1 MADLSTNIGPLALKN
16 PVMTASGTFGFGL
29 DFMRYGDVS
38 TLGAVVTKSVTLK
51 PRAGNPCPRIYETPS
66 GMLNSIGLENPGVD
80 YFRKKTLPLLKETG
94 ATIVVNIAGESM
106 DEYKQLAGMFSDK
119 DGVLALEVNAGCPN
133 VDLGGMQFGRDCGV
147 IGQLIEAVKSATSL
161 PLIAKLTPN
170 VADITPIVK
179 AAGSAGA
186 VAVSLINTL
195 LGMSVD
201 VRKRVPHIKRVVA
214 GLSGPAVRPVAV
226 KMVWE
231 AAKTGVPVIGA
242 GGICDAESAMQFL
255 LVGAKAVQVGTANF
269 TDPAFVFRLPS
280 LLSDFLDEIH
290 VTKLSSYIGTLK
302 TT

>member
-1 MADLSTNIGPLALKN
+1 MSDISTNIGPLALKN

-51 PRAGNPCPRIYETPS
+51 PRAGNPSPRIYETPS

-80 YFRKKTLPLLKETG
+80 YFRKKTLPMLRDTG
-94 ATIVVNIAGESM
+94 VTIIVNIAGENV
-106 DEYKQLAGMFSDK
+106 DEYKKLGGMFSDK

-147 IGQLIEAVKSATSL
+147 IAQLIEAVKGATSL

-170 VADITPIVK
+170 VADIAPIAK
-179 AAGSAGA
+179 AACEAGA

-201 VRKRVPHIKRVVA
+201 VRKRVSYIKRGVA

-226 KMVWE
+226 RMAWE

-242 GGICDAESAMQFL
+242 GGICDVESAMQFL
-255 LVGAKAVQVGTANF
+255 LVGAKAVQVGTSNF
-269 TDPAFVFRLPS
+269 TDPTFVFRLPA
-280 LLSDFLDEIH
+280 LLSDFLDEMH
-290 VTKLSSYIGTLK
+290 VPKLSSYIGSLK
-302 TT
+302 TS